1 MQTLRINPVVVPE
14 SDFPLLKRLASTQNV
29 YADDEMSLKHEIK
42 RAIVVKNSAFPANT
56 VRLDSSVKI
65 LNLETQETSVFMI
78 VIPKAA
84 DIRSKKVSVL
94 SPMGTALIGFR
105 EGDMIS
111 WKMPSGMKHFKILE
125 VDNSLHDNS

>member
-1 MQTLRINPVVVPE
+1 MKTLSINPVVVPE
-14 SDFPLLKRLASTQNV
+14 SDFPLLKRLASSQSV
-29 YADDEMSLKHEIK
+29 YVDEEMSLKHEIN

-65 LNLETQETSVFMI
+65 LNLESQETTVFI
-78 VIPKAA
+78 VVLPKSA
-84 DIRSKKVSVL
+84 DIRAKKVSVL

-105 EGDMIS
+105 EGDLIS

-125 VDNSLHDNS
+125 VDNSQTDNS

>member
-14 SDFPLLKRLASTQNV
+14 SDFPLLKRLASTQAI
-29 YADDEMSLKHEIK
+29 ADDEMSLKHEIQ

-65 LNLETQETSVFMI
+65 LNLETQETSVFTV

-105 EGDMIS
+105 EGDLIS
-111 WKMPSGMKHFKILE
+111 WKMPRGMKHFKILE
-125 VDNSLHDNS
+125 VDNSLNDNS